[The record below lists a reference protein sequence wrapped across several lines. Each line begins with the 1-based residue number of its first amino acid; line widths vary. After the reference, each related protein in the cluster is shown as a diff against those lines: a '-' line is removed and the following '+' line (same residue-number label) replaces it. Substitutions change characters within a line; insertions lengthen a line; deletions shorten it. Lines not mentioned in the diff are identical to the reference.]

1 MMVMVMMTMM
11 KLKWSNLKATYC
23 SPEGYFPDPAINVVI
38 FLNKMRYWAKA
49 DFLDILKNCFLFFL
63 QKTMK
68 SKNSL
73 NILHPLTGLSQLVE
87 YFKFHFHFSAVSYT
101 FKEAKIGHDHSS

>member
-1 MMVMVMMTMM
+1 MTMTPMMMTM
-11 KLKWSNLKATYC
+11 KLKWSNLKASYC

-49 DFLDILKNCFLFFL
+49 DFWDILKKMFCKKNV
-63 QKTMK
+63 K

-87 YFKFHFHFSAVSYT
+87 
-101 FKEAKIGHDHSS
+101 IC